1 MSGTLEGGK
10 KACKTNLKKY
20 GKDFYANIGRKG
32 GKNGHSGGFASDKVG
47 KDGLTGYERAR
58 VAGKKG
64 GEISKRGKA
73 INLSAAKIA
82 KIRAELA
89 EAEVE
94 ELKSK
99 IRLLKAR
106 LERAQK

>member
-1 MSGTLEGGK
+1 MAGTLEGGK
-10 KACKTNLKKY
+10 KAAKTNLKKY
-20 GKDFYANIGRKG
+20 GKSFYADIGRKG
-32 GKNGHSGGFASDKVG
+32 GKNGNTGGFASSKVG
-47 KDGLTGYERAR
+47 KDGLTGLERAAI
-58 VAGKKG
+58 AGRKG
-64 GEISKRGKA
+64 GEKSKRGPA

-94 ELKSK
+94 QLKSK

-106 LERAQK
+106 LENAKK

>member
-1 MSGTLEGGK
+1 MAGSAIRGK
-10 KACKTNLKKY
+10 KARKTNLKKY

-32 GKNGHSGGFASDKVG
+32 GKSGHTGGFASDKVG

-58 VAGKKG
+58 VAGRKG
-64 GEISKRGKA
+64 GQLSKRGKA
-73 INLSAAKIA
+73 INLSTTKIA

-94 ELKSK
+94 ELKAK
-99 IRLLKAR
+99 IRLLTAR
-106 LERAQK
+106 LENAQK

>member
-10 KACKTNLKKY
+10 KACKTNLEKY
-20 GKDFYANIGRKG
+20 GKDFYANIGRKD

-73 INLSAAKIA
+73 ISLSDAISK
-82 KIRAELA
+82 AEL
-89 EAEVE
+89 E
-94 ELKSK
+94 ELKDEL
-99 IRLLKAR
+99 RLLKAK
-106 LERAQK
+106 LERALE